1 ILTIVSC
8 DRGKN
13 QAAAVGSTRHGSD
26 FVHGPCNRHH
36 AKAAHAAKAWTH
48 PGNTAKSR
56 RAYDRAAR
64 IRSKRKI
71 GQAGGNNRARSARRT
86 ARPVV
91 GIPRILARAGQRR
104 IGILVAQPACQLD
117 HSRFTDENCSGSTQ
131 SLDHGRV
138 VIKLLRSIWT
148 RTPRRW
154 ISLRREQILGCIG
167 NAMKRP
173 TIMPGGD
180 FFLRGMSLLQRE
192 LHRQGYVCVEFG
204 TELLAALKVAL

>member
-91 GIPRILARAGQRR
+91 GI
-104 IGILVAQPACQLD
+104 LVAQPACQLD

-138 VIKLLRSIWT
+138 VIKLLLSIWT

-154 ISLRREQILGCIG
+154 ISLHREQILGCIG

-180 FFLRGMSLLQRE
+180 FFLRGMRLLQRE

-204 TELLAALKVAL
+204 TELLAALKVALSKFHWR